1 MQTNRYLLI
10 KSLGKSIWADVDHV
24 MCQVLAAE
32 LTGRIPV
39 VYWGMESLYSE
50 SIATNA
56 FEFFFEPVSGFTVH
70 DIIRPGYSFYPPTWN
85 QEKILAEDTDRFKM
99 EYRDL
104 KSLMTSDANIVVSD
118 IYYPLSSILAWTNRS
133 HWSYGKTPYQVYR
146 ILYDKYLKPKPEV
159 IREIKKYINTT
170 PDFRDEKPI
179 LGVHCHS
186 NAIVHEVAQIY
197 DLNELYR
204 PYIWQFI
211 VRYNVRHVFL
221 ITDSPKILKQF
232 KKLYGV
238 NGMLLYTDSK
248 KKPLKERIP
257 TYLLDYPNKRH
268 KGVELIKDT
277 IEVIKDTYLAAQCDF
292 FIGNGYS
299 NLSNTVLRLK
309 DWPETNIKLLY

>member
-1 MQTNRYLLI
+1 MQMNRYLLI

-24 MCQVLAAE
+24 MCQLLAAE
-32 LTGRIPV
+32 LTNRIPV

-50 SIATNA
+50 SVSSNA
-56 FEFFFEPVSGFTVH
+56 YEFFFEPVSGVTIQ
-70 DIIRPGYSFYPPTWN
+70 DIIRPGYTLYPPSWN
-85 QEKILAEDTDRFKM
+85 PENVYAEDTDRFKM
-99 EYRDL
+99 EFRDL
-104 KSLMTSDANIVVSD
+104 KSLMRSEANIVVSD
-118 IYYPLSSILAWTNRS
+118 IYYPISSILAWSNRG
-133 HWSYGKTPYQVYR
+133 HWSFGKTPHQVYR
-146 ILYDKYLKPKPEV
+146 CLFDKYLKLKPEV
-159 IREIKKYINTT
+159 KREIQRYINIT

-197 DLNELYR
+197 DLNEYYK
-204 PYIWQFI
+204 PNIWHFI
-211 VRYNVRHVFL
+211 VRYNIRHIFL
-221 ITDSPKILKQF
+221 ITDSNKILRQF
-232 KKLYGV
+232 KKLYDI

-248 KKPLKERIP
+248 KRPLKQRIP
-257 TYLLDYPNKRH
+257 TYLQEYPNKRH

-299 NLSNTVLRLK
+299 NLSNTVMRLK

>member
-1 MQTNRYLLI
+1 MNRYLLI

-24 MCQVLAAE
+24 MCQLLAAE
-32 LTGRIPV
+32 LTNRIPI
-39 VYWGMESLYSE
+39 VYWGMESLYCE

-56 FEFFFEPVSGFTVH
+56 YELFFEPVSGFTINE
-70 DIIRPGYSFYPPTWN
+70 IIRPGYSFYPPTWN
-85 QEKILAEDTDRFKM
+85 SENIFAEDSDRFKM

-104 KSLMTSDANIVVSD
+104 KSLMKSEANIVVSD
-118 IYYPLSSILAWTNRS
+118 IYYPLSSIMSWTNAA
-133 HWSYGKTPYQVYR
+133 HWSFGKTPYQVYR
-146 ILYDKYLKPKPEV
+146 YLFDKYLKPKPEV
-159 IREIKKYINTT
+159 KREINRYINTT

-179 LGVHCHS
+179 LGVHCRS
-186 NAIVHEVAQIY
+186 NAIVNEVAQLY
-197 DLNELYR
+197 DLNELYK

-211 VRYNVRHVFL
+211 VRYNIRHIFL
-221 ITDSPKILKQF
+221 ITDSNKILKQY
-232 KKLYGV
+232 KKLYDV

-248 KKPLKERIP
+248 KRPLKERIP

-277 IEVIKDTYLAAQCDF
+277 IEVIKDTYLASQCDF

-299 NLSNTVLRLK
+299 NLSNTVMRLK

>member
-1 MQTNRYLLI
+1 MQTNRFLLI

-24 MCQVLAAE
+24 ICQILAAE
-32 LTGRIPV
+32 LTNRIPV

-56 FEFFFEPVSGFTVH
+56 YEFFFEPVSGFTVH

-85 QEKILAEDTDRFKM
+85 SENILAEDSDRFKM

-104 KSLMTSDANIVVSD
+104 KSLMKSDANIVVSD
-118 IYYPLSSILAWTNRS
+118 IYYPLSSILLWANRS
-133 HWSYGKTPYQVYR
+133 HWSFGKTPYQVYR
-146 ILYDKYLKPKPEV
+146 YLFDKYLKPKAEV
-159 IREIKKYINTT
+159 KREIKKYINTN

-179 LGVHCHS
+179 LGVHCRS
-186 NAIVHEVAQIY
+186 NAIVNEVAQLY
-197 DLNELYR
+197 DLNELYK
-204 PYIWQFI
+204 PYIWHYI
-211 VRYNVRHVFL
+211 VRYNVRHIFL
-221 ITDSPKILKQF
+221 ITDSNKILKEY

-238 NGMLLYTDSK
+238 NGMLLYSDSK
-248 KKPLKERIP
+248 KRPLKERIP
-257 TYLLDYPNKRH
+257 TYLQDYPNKRH

-299 NLSNTVLRLK
+299 NLSNTVMRLK